1 MKGKGTLKNNQK
13 KKDIANI
20 MGLSRQQSFMY
31 FLVVM
36 SFAALNWIQNFSVYT
51 NEYTLS
57 NNSRTKRNLDIMHQE
72 QGKDQPAATNSSAL
86 IMKGGEGAPDT
97 SIIILSSLIPTHPS
111 IKMINDTFNSL
122 SMMLDGI
129 PFNTPIH
136 ISVDGL
142 PIEKNIPD
150 NIHRLHEYVKSLR
163 LRFNN
168 NPYVTIINNYEH
180 GHISNSIR
188 VALEVV
194 QTEFVYVL
202 QHDLMFIKHINH
214 TALIKTMRER
224 PSEVQ
229 IVRFGVRIWQGM
241 PYQEDCKN
249 GSYIESNGINLER
262 GKWSDHNH
270 FTTKAYYEKLL
281 ADIGPKNRFPEAP
294 MMQKAKIKGKK
305 DCSYIFQ
312 YLYNMKDGPFIKHLD
327 GRKNTSYRH

>member
-1 MKGKGTLKNNQK
+1 MKVKGTP
-13 KKDIANI
+13 
-20 MGLSRQQSFMY
+20 SFMY

-36 SFAALNWIQNFSVYT
+36 SLAALNWIQHFSVYT
-51 NEYTLS
+51 KEYTLS
-57 NNSRTKRNLDIMHQE
+57 DNSRLDIMHQE

-180 GHISNSIR
+180 GHLSNSIG

-229 IVRFGVRIWQGM
+229 IVRFGVRIRQGM
-241 PYQEDCKN
+241 PYQADCKN

-327 GRKNTSYRH
+327 GKKTPLTGTDQS